1 MTTAAPRPAIPWDK
15 TVRKD
20 AALLARIYRA
30 APLDCC
36 PGDESESA
44 LRADR
49 NRIARGNA
57 RQFVRTWIYRNEV
70 K

>member
-1 MTTAAPRPAIPWDK
+1 MTHSTTMPRPRTALI
-15 TVRKD
+15 RKD
-20 AALLARIYRA
+20 AALLARIYRGM
-30 APLDCC
+30 PLDCC

-44 LRADR
+44 LRAAR

-57 RQFVRTWIYRNEV
+57 RNFVRTWLYRNEV